1 MLSND
6 YFSRFQETPIQIID
20 GKETLGVWSQPTF
33 LKVKPDPK
41 SIRTYKVTSKT
52 EGRPDLI
59 SYNIYGTTFLDWVII
74 AFNDAH
80 GALNW
85 PKAGDIVEYPTD
97 TIVMSEL
104 L

>member
-1 MLSND
+1 MPDND
-6 YFSRFQETPIQIID
+6 YFSRFQETPIQIVN

-33 LKVKPDPK
+33 LKTTLDPK
-41 SIRTYKVTSKT
+41 YIRTYKVTSKT

-74 AFNDAH
+74 AFNNAH
-80 GALNW
+80 DTLNW
-85 PKAGDIVEYPTD
+85 PKAGDTIEYPTD